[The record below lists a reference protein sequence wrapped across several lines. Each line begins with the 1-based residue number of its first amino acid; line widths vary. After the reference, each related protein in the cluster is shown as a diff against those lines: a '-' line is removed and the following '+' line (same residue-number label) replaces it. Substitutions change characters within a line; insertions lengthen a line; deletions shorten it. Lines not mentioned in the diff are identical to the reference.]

1 MQLYRTEKVYEP
13 GHIAHELRAPCTRSC
28 DLPCWR
34 LPWRCRRRRRKSKR
48 ESSSSAH
55 VTFPAAS
62 GSTRQKKAQ
71 HDVQGSWVFGYLS
84 GINAENAGVDFLRG
98 KEPDELMAWIDNYC
112 QRNPVHGITQA
123 INELIKELQSGR

>member
-13 GHIAHELRAPCTRSC
+13 EHIAHELRAPCTRSC

-62 GSTRQKKAQ
+62 GSTRQKTQPSTTCKDPGCSDISLA
-71 HDVQGSWVFGYLS
+71 LT
-84 GINAENAGVDFLRG
+84 R
-98 KEPDELMAWIDNYC
+98 
-112 QRNPVHGITQA
+112 RTQA
-123 INELIKELQSGR
+123 STSCEAKSPMS